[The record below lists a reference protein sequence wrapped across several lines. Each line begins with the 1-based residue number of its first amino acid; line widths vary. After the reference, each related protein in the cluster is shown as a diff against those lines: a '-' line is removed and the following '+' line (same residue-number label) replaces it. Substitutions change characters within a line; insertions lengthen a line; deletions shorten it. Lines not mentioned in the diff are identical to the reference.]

1 MIDIKDISGKILLS
15 VPITESCEHVE
26 ELMQSDHIVLSW
38 NSDKSDILPMGA
50 YIEYGGEKYSL
61 LEPYSPIQKSEEE
74 FSYQPLFKS
83 VVMYWAKVSFFM
95 YTYSSDDVIIGR
107 EPDWTLTDNPAN
119 FMSSICK
126 AIKNETGETWT
137 YTVDASL
144 SASATLSF
152 QSVDIYSSLNSI
164 ANAFETEWWIDKANK
179 VIHLSKAEHGIA
191 VRLEVGKNITVPTV
205 KVGKEGY
212 YTRFYAFGSTRNI
225 VQDYEGANVNNLVN
239 KRLTLDPVKYPNG
252 YKDIRPDLKQGEIF
266 QKILIFDNVYPSS
279 SLEISDVRV
288 RLMWTIGEDGEKV
301 QVGTDNE
308 GNPIYDQYSIWY
320 FKVPGFVLN
329 NTIYSKDNPEGMLI
343 SGKALSVHF
352 ESGAL
357 QGREFEL
364 IYHDKAETV
373 SSADGTSVILT
384 PGDYEIKFKEEGT
397 YIIPAIT
404 SLIPNNGDEIILFNI
419 RMPEEYTGSAYLEL
433 ESEMNKEIS
442 RLSSDLNNYQFSSN
456 PISFSENNPDLSI
469 GRKITYVNGGYS
481 FSTRVIK
488 LVTKIDFKYIQSIT
502 VGNEKIKGNTQELKE
517 EVISAN
523 KDINLLSVLNDMTTS
538 LTQSYNRTQQM
549 MLDGFAAIKNIWQFK
564 EDESGAKYAYSKF
577 PVVTAYGVTMYAGA
591 DVQVPSIYEGLPID
605 GVTIQWVD
613 GKLVATGGKGNANG
627 IVVNGNTYTPNED
640 GIITLPNYPTSLEW
654 DNISGKPS
662 WIGSTK
668 PSYSWDEIGGK
679 PSVFPTNWENVSD
692 KPSWIGATKPTYNF
706 SEIQNKPTTLAGYGI
721 TDAYTKN
728 DISGLL
734 ADYVTKSGAQDI
746 TGVKSFINGLNIGDI
761 LVKKHSDGVVEL
773 DGDLILTGSLT
784 MFAQG
789 SHTASTIL
797 DALPIDNTTLSK
809 EGGVLSVIGGV
820 GGGSVDGI
828 ILNGTTYSP
837 DETTKLITLPNYP
850 TTLPASDVYSWA
862 KQPNK
867 PSYSF
872 DELSSHPTTLGG
884 YGITDAY
891 TKSDADGKY
900 VLKAGDTVT
909 GDLSVAGQ
917 LFAGN
922 EQFVATL
929 LYTFIGRDK
938 GIYFSNDANNGS
950 LYVNTHYDRSHQAGS
965 FIINEANGVVT
976 FQNNPTVKS
985 NTILHTGNYAG
996 VLDSRYFRHIGDTYE
1011 DGRNTGWI
1019 GFGTGTYIEAY
1030 PDGIAHKIYSYGQVT
1045 SFNSS
1050 YSRLELYSTHT
1061 SSDPNDGNNGIQFR
1075 SGWNDD
1081 KKSWRML
1088 LDEVNYLHYTDN
1100 RYVNKAGDT
1109 MTGTL
1114 LMSNDSDVYGRSAA
1128 NSGAAY
1134 IIGYRDKTIS
1144 GFVMHDISQHN
1155 NAKALYIQ
1163 TNGYDSPND
1172 TGGLAITNDC
1182 VTAFGAGDNGSV
1194 FRVLNEDDVNLGAL
1208 FNVAKDGTLTRLGHK
1223 IFDNGNKRDMFSSMN
1238 EAFTTWGNEQVI
1250 NVEGDANTYYPVV
1263 ITISHSKT
1271 WNSRIAI
1278 HKNLGSRTPS
1288 YPGNHGNGTS
1298 SMWAMYEG
1306 RYHGWDGN
1314 SGYIV
1319 TKYVRQPYANLI
1331 SKAEHAG
1338 NSVGA
1343 LVVYLRGGGCE
1354 YTVCTDYRGGINVY
1368 YERTE
1373 ISGDSNYPVYVEPTT
1388 SVGNQGVL
1396 NLVSYDYLVQKA
1408 VRLETPRSLWGQTFD
1423 GTGNVNG
1430 TIHVN
1435 SGGIY
1440 PIILRNSG
1448 GSECS
1453 IDYQCSGEHFVAGVY
1468 PDRFF
1473 IWRENGGEIA
1483 SFLSNGNVG
1492 IGTASPSYKLH
1503 VNGDILANGW
1513 LRTYGDVGWVSE
1525 TYGGGIYME
1534 DTTWVKVYNN
1544 KHFQCNGTIFGYRYT
1559 TDNNAAAFS
1568 FDKPGS
1574 YMAGIGS
1581 GGSANLVRLGPCD
1594 STGGWYD
1601 WGGQTWQLYGNFLT
1615 TGGITMYSD
1624 LRKKNVL
1631 NSIIVPLDVMANADL
1646 FDYTFKTDEK
1656 CKVRAGT
1663 SAQYWNAFLP
1673 QVTDTDNEGFFT
1685 MSYDV
1690 LATTCVLSIAKHFQ
1704 RFLIEDFNNHETRIE
1719 FLERENKELKDSNK
1733 EMMNRIIEL
1742 ERRAA

>member
-191 VRLEVGKNITVPTV
+191 VRLEVGKNIAVPTV
-205 KVGKEGY
+205 TVGKEGY

-577 PVVTAYGVTMYAGA
+577 PVVTAYGVTMYSGA

-613 GKLVATGGKGNANG
+613 GKLVATGGKGTANG

-654 DNISGKPS
+654 GNISGKPS

-692 KPSWIGATKPTYNF
+692 KPSWIGATKPTYDF
-706 SEIQNKPTTLAGYGI
+706 SEIQNKPTTIAGYGI

-734 ADYVTKSGAQDI
+734 TDYVTKSGAQDI
-746 TGVKSFINGLNIGDI
+746 TGIKSFINGLNIGDI
-761 LVKKHSDGVVEL
+761 LVKKHSDGVVEI

-872 DELSSHPTTLGG
+872 GELSSHPTTLGG

-891 TKSDADGKY
+891 TKTDADGKY
-900 VLKAGDTVT
+900 VLKAGDTIT
-909 GDLSVAGQ
+909 GKLLFNANSSIDLVYIPRTKSAIS
-917 LFAGN
+917 F
-922 EQFVATL
+922 
-929 LYTFIGRDK
+929 
-938 GIYFSNDANNGS
+938 NN
-950 LYVNTHYDRSHQAGS
+950 AGS
-965 FIINEANGVVT
+965 NRIGINSTDGDGNLRIAKTDINQDWVSGDVNILLGS
-976 FQNNPTVKS
+976 NNYKV
-985 NTILHTGNYAG
+985 LHTGNYAG
-996 VLDSRYFRHIGDTYE
+996 
-1011 DGRNTGWI
+1011 
-1019 GFGTGTYIEAY
+1019 
-1030 PDGIAHKIYSYGQVT
+1030 
-1045 SFNSS
+1045 
-1050 YSRLELYSTHT
+1050 EL
-1061 SSDPNDGNNGIQFR
+1061 
-1075 SGWNDD
+1075 
-1081 KKSWRML
+1081 
-1088 LDEVNYLHYTDN
+1088 DN
-1100 RYVNKAGDT
+1100 RYVNKIGDA
-1109 MTGTL
+1109 MTGNLVFAHTSERPSYSGSIGITFREQIANGQGVKL
-1114 LMSNDSDVYGRSAA
+1114 VYNDYD
-1128 NSGAAY
+1128 N
-1134 IIGYRDKTIS
+1134 YRAPAGLILV
-1144 GFVMHDISQHN
+1144 GEQGGEYFEAPAIYQ
-1155 NAKALYIQ
+1155 
-1163 TNGYDSPND
+1163 NGYKVWD
-1172 TGGLAITNDC
+1172 A
-1182 VTAFGAGDNGSV
+1182 
-1194 FRVLNEDDVNLGAL
+1194 
-1208 FNVAKDGTLTRLGHK
+1208 
-1223 IFDNGNKRDMFSSMN
+1223 GNKRDMFSSMN

-1250 NVEGDANTYYPVV
+1250 SVEGDANTYYPVV
-1263 ITISHSKT
+1263 ITINHSKT
-1271 WNSRIAI
+1271 WNSRISI
-1278 HKNLGSRTPS
+1278 YKNLGSRTPS
-1288 YPGNHGNGTS
+1288 YPGNHDNGTS

-1306 RYHGWDGN
+1306 RYNGWDGN
-1314 SGYIV
+1314 GGYIV

-1338 NSVGA
+1338 NSAGK

-1354 YTVCTDYRGGINVY
+1354 YRVCTDYRAGVSVY

-1373 ISGDSNYPVYVEPTT
+1373 ISGYIDYPVYVEPTT

-1492 IGTASPSYKLH
+1492 IGSISTSGNKLY
-1503 VNGDILANGW
+1503 VNGD
-1513 LRTYGDVGWVSE
+1513 VGVA
-1525 TYGGGIYME
+1525 
-1534 DTTWVKVYNN
+1534 
-1544 KHFQCNGTIFGYRYT
+1544 GTIYFE
-1559 TDNNAAAFS
+1559 
-1568 FDKPGS
+1568 
-1574 YMAGIGS
+1574 ILS
-1581 GGSANLVRLGPCD
+1581 GGSERNLLYQQMADNDLFRIRCGGPSNQGWVEIATADDGTEPIYVRQY
-1594 STGGWYD
+1594 TGAFSSIARTLTLLDGS
-1601 WGGQTWQLYGNFLT
+1601 GNTICPGNLLT
-1615 TGGITMYSD
+1615 YGGITMYSD

-1663 SAQYWNAFLP
+1663 SAQYWNRFLP

-1690 LATTCVLSIAKHFQ
+1690 LATTCVLSMAKHFQ
-1704 RFLIEDFNNHETRIE
+1704 RFLMEDFNNHETRIE

>member
-1 MIDIKDISGKILLS
+1 MIKKRVNKINWHGSDLENNRAKAPNISTPGGNGLDGLNDGEIYVCNADEDPAIFIKTNKDKVARVGGNGSDSYSRDQIDDFLGKKLDKVVWDRNL
-15 VPITESCEHVE
+15 E
-26 ELMQSDHIVLSW
+26 ERV
-38 NSDKSDILPMGA
+38 
-50 YIEYGGEKYSL
+50 
-61 LEPYSPIQKSEEE
+61 
-74 FSYQPLFKS
+74 
-83 VVMYWAKVSFFM
+83 
-95 YTYSSDDVIIGR
+95 DD
-107 EPDWTLTDNPAN
+107 N
-119 FMSSICK
+119 
-126 AIKNETGETWT
+126 
-137 YTVDASL
+137 
-144 SASATLSF
+144 
-152 QSVDIYSSLNSI
+152 
-164 ANAFETEWWIDKANK
+164 
-179 VIHLSKAEHGIA
+179 
-191 VRLEVGKNITVPTV
+191 
-205 KVGKEGY
+205 GKEY
-212 YTRFYAFGSTRNI
+212 LF
-225 VQDYEGANVNNLVN
+225 
-239 KRLTLDPVKYPNG
+239 LTKP
-252 YKDIRPDLKQGEIF
+252 
-266 QKILIFDNVYPSS
+266 LI
-279 SLEISDVRV
+279 
-288 RLMWTIGEDGEKV
+288 
-301 QVGTDNE
+301 
-308 GNPIYDQYSIWY
+308 
-320 FKVPGFVLN
+320 
-329 NTIYSKDNPEGMLI
+329 
-343 SGKALSVHF
+343 
-352 ESGAL
+352 
-357 QGREFEL
+357 
-364 IYHDKAETV
+364 
-373 SSADGTSVILT
+373 
-384 PGDYEIKFKEEGT
+384 
-397 YIIPAIT
+397 
-404 SLIPNNGDEIILFNI
+404 
-419 RMPEEYTGSAYLEL
+419 
-433 ESEMNKEIS
+433 
-442 RLSSDLNNYQFSSN
+442 
-456 PISFSENNPDLSI
+456 
-469 GRKITYVNGGYS
+469 
-481 FSTRVIK
+481 
-488 LVTKIDFKYIQSIT
+488 
-502 VGNEKIKGNTQELKE
+502 
-517 EVISAN
+517 
-523 KDINLLSVLNDMTTS
+523 
-538 LTQSYNRTQQM
+538 
-549 MLDGFAAIKNIWQFK
+549 
-564 EDESGAKYAYSKF
+564 
-577 PVVTAYGVTMYAGA
+577 TAYGVTMYAGA

-613 GKLVATGGKGNANG
+613 GKLVATGGKGTANG
-627 IVVNGNTYTPNED
+627 IVVNGDTYTPNED

-692 KPSWIGATKPTYNF
+692 KPSWIGATKPTYDF
-706 SEIQNKPTTLAGYGI
+706 SEIQNKPTTIAGYGI

-734 ADYVTKSGAQDI
+734 TDYVTKSGAQDI
-746 TGVKSFINGLNIGDI
+746 TGIKSFINGLNIGDI
-761 LVKKHSDGVVEL
+761 LVKKHSDGVVEI

-809 EGGVLSVIGGV
+809 EGDVLSVIGGV

-872 DELSSHPTTLGG
+872 GELSSHPTTLGG

-891 TKSDADGKY
+891 TKTDA
-900 VLKAGDTVT
+900 
-909 GDLSVAGQ
+909 
-917 LFAGN
+917 
-922 EQFVATL
+922 
-929 LYTFIGRDK
+929 
-938 GIYFSNDANNGS
+938 
-950 LYVNTHYDRSHQAGS
+950 
-965 FIINEANGVVT
+965 
-976 FQNNPTVKS
+976 
-985 NTILHTGNYAG
+985 
-996 VLDSRYFRHIGDTYE
+996 DSRYFRHIGDTYE

-1114 LMSNDSDVYGRSAA
+1114 LMSNDSDVYGRSSA

-1134 IIGYRDKTIS
+1134 IIGYRDATIS
-1144 GFVMHDISQHN
+1144 GIVMHDISASN
-1155 NAKALYIQ
+1155 NTKALYIQ
-1163 TNGYDSPND
+1163 TNGYDLPSD

-1182 VTAFGAGDNGSV
+1182 VTAFGSGDNGSV
-1194 FRVLNEDDVNLGAL
+1194 FRVLNEDNVSLGAL

-1238 EAFTTWGNEQVI
+1238 EAFTAWGNEQVI
-1250 NVEGDANTYYPVV
+1250 NVEGDANTYYPVA
-1263 ITISHSKT
+1263 ITIDGTKT
-1271 WNSRIAI
+1271 WNSRISI
-1278 HKNLGSRTPS
+1278 YKNLGSRTPS
-1288 YPGNHGNGTS
+1288 YPGNHDNGTS

-1306 RYHGWDGN
+1306 RYNGWDGN

-1338 NSVGA
+1338 NNAGK

-1354 YTVCTDYRGGINVY
+1354 YRVCTDYRAGVSVY

-1373 ISGDSNYPVYVEPTT
+1373 ISGYIDYPVYVEPTT

-1396 NLVSYDYLVQKA
+1396 NLVSYDYLVQKT

-1483 SFLSNGNVG
+1483 SFLSNGYVG
-1492 IGTASPSYKLH
+1492 IGTTSPSYKLH
-1503 VNGDILANGW
+1503 VD
-1513 LRTYGDVGWVSE
+1513 GDVG
-1525 TYGGGIYME
+1525 I
-1534 DTTWVKVYNN
+1534 D
-1544 KHFQCNGTIFGYRYT
+1544 GTIYFQGLSGGNERNLLYQQMADNDLFRIRCGGPSNQGWVEIATADDGTEPIYVRQYT
-1559 TDNNAAAFS
+1559 GEFASITRTLTLLD
-1568 FDKPGS
+1568 
-1574 YMAGIGS
+1574 GS
-1581 GGSANLVRLGPCD
+1581 GNTICPGNL
-1594 STGGWYD
+1594 
-1601 WGGQTWQLYGNFLT
+1601 LT
-1615 TGGITMYSD
+1615 YGGITMYSD

-1663 SAQYWNAFLP
+1663 SAQYWNVFLP

-1704 RFLIEDFNNHETRIE
+1704 RFLMEDFNNHETRIE

>member
-191 VRLEVGKNITVPTV
+191 VRLEVGKNIAVPTV
-205 KVGKEGY
+205 TVGKEGY

-577 PVVTAYGVTMYAGA
+577 PVVTAYGVTMYSGA

-613 GKLVATGGKGNANG
+613 GKLVATGGKGTANG

-668 PSYSWDEIGGK
+668 PYYSWDEIGGK

-692 KPSWIGATKPTYNF
+692 KPSWIGATKPTYDF
-706 SEIQNKPTTLAGYGI
+706 SEIQNKPTTIAGYGI

-746 TGVKSFINGLNIGDI
+746 TGIKSFINGLNIGDI

-872 DELSSHPTTLGG
+872 GELSSHPTTLGG

-891 TKSDADGKY
+891 TKHEINT
-900 VLKAGDTVT
+900 TVY
-909 GDLSVAGQ
+909 S
-917 LFAGN
+917 
-922 EQFVATL
+922 
-929 LYTFIGRDK
+929 
-938 GIYFSNDANNGS
+938 
-950 LYVNTHYDRSHQAGS
+950 
-965 FIINEANGVVT
+965 
-976 FQNNPTVKS
+976 KS
-985 NTILHTGNYAG
+985 
-996 VLDSRYFRHIGDTYE
+996 E
-1011 DGRNTGWI
+1011 C
-1019 GFGTGTYIEAY
+1019 
-1030 PDGIAHKIYSYGQVT
+1030 
-1045 SFNSS
+1045 
-1050 YSRLELYSTHT
+1050 
-1061 SSDPNDGNNGIQFR
+1061 
-1075 SGWNDD
+1075 
-1081 KKSWRML
+1081 
-1088 LDEVNYLHYTDN
+1088 DEFF
-1100 RYVNKAGDT
+1100 VNKAGDT

-1114 LMSNDSDVYGRSAA
+1114 LMSNDSDIYGRSSA

-1134 IIGYRDKTIS
+1134 IIGYRDATIS
-1144 GFVMHDISQHN
+1144 GIVMHDISAAN
-1155 NAKALYIQ
+1155 NTKALYIQ
-1163 TNGYDSPND
+1163 TNGYDAPSD

-1182 VTAFGAGDNGSV
+1182 VTAFGSGDNGSV

-1238 EAFTTWGNEQVI
+1238 EAFTAWGNEQVI

-1263 ITISHSKT
+1263 ITIDGTKT
-1271 WNSRIAI
+1271 WNSRISI
-1278 HKNLGSRTPS
+1278 YKNLGSRTPS
-1288 YPGNHGNGTS
+1288 YPGNHSNGTS

-1354 YTVCTDYRGGINVY
+1354 YRVCTDYRRGVNVY

-1396 NLVSYDYLVQKA
+1396 NTTGYDYLVQKA
-1408 VRLETPRSLWGQTFD
+1408 VRLETPRTIFSKPFD
-1423 GTGNVNG
+1423 GTGNVTGGAKFVNICIETDNNG
-1430 TIHVN
+1430 N
-1435 SGGIY
+1435 DSGRINEINNY
-1440 PIILRNSG
+1440 NDHLYLQYVSPNNLICCVG
-1448 GSECS
+1448 G
-1453 IDYQCSGEHFVAGVY
+1453 
-1468 PDRFF
+1468 
-1473 IWRENGGEIA
+1473 
-1483 SFLSNGNVG
+1483 GNVG
-1492 IGTASPSYKLH
+1492 IGTRSPSYKLH
-1503 VNGDILANGW
+1503 VDGDIGVIGNVTADGTIYFQGLSGGNERNLLYQQMADNDMFRIRCG
-1513 LRTYGDVGWVSE
+1513 GPSNQGWVE
-1525 TYGGGIYME
+1525 IATADDGTEPIY
-1534 DTTWVKVYNN
+1534 VR
-1544 KHFQCNGTIFGYRYT
+1544 QYT
-1559 TDNNAAAFS
+1559 GEFASITRTLTLLD
-1568 FDKPGS
+1568 
-1574 YMAGIGS
+1574 GS
-1581 GGSANLVRLGPCD
+1581 GNTICPGNL
-1594 STGGWYD
+1594 
-1601 WGGQTWQLYGNFLT
+1601 LT
-1615 TGGITMYSD
+1615 YGGITMYSD

-1663 SAQYWNAFLP
+1663 SAQYWDVFLP

-1690 LATTCVLSIAKHFQ
+1690 LATTCVLSMSKHFQ
-1704 RFLIEDFNNHETRIE
+1704 RFLIEDFGRHETEIE
-1719 FLERENKELKDSNK
+1719 RLKRENEELK
-1733 EMMNRIIEL
+1733 NRVSEL

>member
-74 FSYQPLFKS
+74 FSYKPLFKS

-205 KVGKEGY
+205 TVGKEGY

-481 FSTRVIK
+481 VSTRVIK

-613 GKLVATGGKGNANG
+613 GKLVSTGGKGTANG

-640 GIITLPNYPTSLEW
+640 GIITLPNYPSLSGYATEQWVNNTLSGYATSSSLSQLSAKVDNFLEGTDTDGIINKW
-654 DNISGKPS
+654 KELESFLAGQTQT
-662 WIGSTK
+662 STLA
-668 PSYSWDEIGGK
+668 ELL
-679 PSVFPTNWENVSD
+679 SVKAD
-692 KPSWIGATKPTYNF
+692 KA
-706 SEIQNKPTTLAGYGI
+706 TTLAGYGI

-746 TGVKSFINGLNIGDI
+746 TGIKSFINGLNIGDI

-872 DELSSHPTTLGG
+872 GELSSHPTTLGG

-996 VLDSRYFRHIGDTYE
+996 
-1011 DGRNTGWI
+1011 
-1019 GFGTGTYIEAY
+1019 
-1030 PDGIAHKIYSYGQVT
+1030 
-1045 SFNSS
+1045 
-1050 YSRLELYSTHT
+1050 EL
-1061 SSDPNDGNNGIQFR
+1061 
-1075 SGWNDD
+1075 
-1081 KKSWRML
+1081 
-1088 LDEVNYLHYTDN
+1088 DN

-1109 MTGTL
+1109 MTGKL
-1114 LMSNDSDVYGRSAA
+1114 LFNADSGIDLVSIPRTKSA
-1128 NSGAAY
+1128 
-1134 IIGYRDKTIS
+1134 IS
-1144 GFVMHDISQHN
+1144 FN
-1155 NAKALYIQ
+1155 NAGSNRIGINF
-1163 TNGYDSPND
+1163 TD
-1172 TGGLAITNDC
+1172 
-1182 VTAFGAGDNGSV
+1182 GDGNLRIARTDINQDWASG
-1194 FRVLNEDDVNLGAL
+1194 DVNIL
-1208 FNVAKDGTLTRLGHK
+1208 
-1223 IFDNGNKRDMFSSMN
+1223 
-1238 EAFTTWGNEQVI
+1238 
-1250 NVEGDANTYYPVV
+1250 
-1263 ITISHSKT
+1263 
-1271 WNSRIAI
+1271 
-1278 HKNLGSRTPS
+1278 LGSNN
-1288 YPGNHGNGTS
+1288 YKV
-1298 SMWAMYEG
+1298 W
-1306 RYHGWDGN
+1306 
-1314 SGYIV
+1314 
-1319 TKYVRQPYANLI
+1319 
-1331 SKAEHAG
+1331 HAG
-1338 NSVGA
+1338 NDGSGSGLDADLLDGKHLGNVGDR
-1343 LVVYLRGGGCE
+1343 VMRQIGFPDYNEFGSTDTNVYLRKVLGWCYNNVNTGADDSLFIGVGHPNVLGNMQIQVYCNS
-1354 YTVCTDYRGGINVY
+1354 GINEEGYPGYSTGVY
-1368 YERTE
+1368 FPLGSNPIIFGTTE
-1373 ISGDSNYPVYVEPTT
+1373 NNYWQKTLACISDNVASATR
-1388 SVGNQGVL
+1388 
-1396 NLVSYDYLVQKA
+1396 LV
-1408 VRLETPRSLWGQTFD
+1408 TPRTIFSKPFD
-1423 GTGNVNG
+1423 GTGNVTGGAKFNG
-1430 TIHVN
+1430 ICIETDN
-1435 SGGIY
+1435 NGNDSG
-1440 PIILRNSG
+1440 R
-1448 GSECS
+1448 GSEINNYVDSLRLQHASSNNLIC
-1453 IDYQCSGEHFVAGVY
+1453 CM
-1468 PDRFF
+1468 
-1473 IWRENGGEIA
+1473 GG
-1483 SFLSNGNVG
+1483 GNVG
-1492 IGTASPSYKLH
+1492 IGTPSPSFKLH
-1503 VNGDILANGW
+1503 VNGDIGVVG
-1513 LRTYGDVGWVSE
+1513 TIDYGYLTGGNERNLLYQQMADNDFFRIRCGGPSNQGWVE
-1525 TYGGGIYME
+1525 IATADDGTEPIY
-1534 DTTWVKVYNN
+1534 VR
-1544 KHFQCNGTIFGYRYT
+1544 QYT
-1559 TDNNAAAFS
+1559 GEFASVTRTLTLLD
-1568 FDKPGS
+1568 
-1574 YMAGIGS
+1574 GS
-1581 GGSANLVRLGPCD
+1581 GNTHVPGMLFSNYHSCAWDGNGDIGGLGNYTNGDLTLSSLRRGMYLRLVATNSSIAFITTGNSGSIAASID
-1594 STGGWYD
+1594 
-1601 WGGQTWQLYGNFLT
+1601 QYGNFLA

-1690 LATTCVLSIAKHFQ
+1690 LATTCVLSMAKHFQ

>member
-74 FSYQPLFKS
+74 FSYKPLFKS

-205 KVGKEGY
+205 TVGKEGY

-481 FSTRVIK
+481 VSTRVIK

-613 GKLVATGGKGNANG
+613 GKLVSTGGKGTANG

-654 DNISGKPS
+654 GNISGKPS

-692 KPSWIGATKPTYNF
+692 KPSWIGATKPAYDF
-706 SEIQNKPTTLAGYGI
+706 SEIQNKPTTIAGYGI

-746 TGVKSFINGLNIGDI
+746 TGIKSFINGLNIGDI

-797 DALPIDNTTLSK
+797 DALPIDETTLSK

-837 DETTKLITLPNYP
+837 NEETKLITLPNYP

-872 DELSSHPTTLGG
+872 GELSSHPTTLGG

-996 VLDSRYFRHIGDTYE
+996 
-1011 DGRNTGWI
+1011 
-1019 GFGTGTYIEAY
+1019 
-1030 PDGIAHKIYSYGQVT
+1030 
-1045 SFNSS
+1045 
-1050 YSRLELYSTHT
+1050 EL
-1061 SSDPNDGNNGIQFR
+1061 
-1075 SGWNDD
+1075 
-1081 KKSWRML
+1081 
-1088 LDEVNYLHYTDN
+1088 DN

-1109 MTGTL
+1109 MTGKL
-1114 LMSNDSDVYGRSAA
+1114 LFNADSGIDLISIPRTKSA
-1128 NSGAAY
+1128 
-1134 IIGYRDKTIS
+1134 IS
-1144 GFVMHDISQHN
+1144 FN
-1155 NAKALYIQ
+1155 NAGSNRIGINF
-1163 TNGYDSPND
+1163 TD
-1172 TGGLAITNDC
+1172 
-1182 VTAFGAGDNGSV
+1182 GDGNLRIARTDINQDWASG
-1194 FRVLNEDDVNLGAL
+1194 DVNIL
-1208 FNVAKDGTLTRLGHK
+1208 
-1223 IFDNGNKRDMFSSMN
+1223 
-1238 EAFTTWGNEQVI
+1238 
-1250 NVEGDANTYYPVV
+1250 
-1263 ITISHSKT
+1263 
-1271 WNSRIAI
+1271 
-1278 HKNLGSRTPS
+1278 LGSNN
-1288 YPGNHGNGTS
+1288 YKV
-1298 SMWAMYEG
+1298 W
-1306 RYHGWDGN
+1306 
-1314 SGYIV
+1314 
-1319 TKYVRQPYANLI
+1319 
-1331 SKAEHAG
+1331 HAG
-1338 NSVGA
+1338 NDGSGSGLDA
-1343 LVVYLRGGGCE
+1343 DLLDGKHLHQGQWDSICYIGGDGVLEIGKYIDFHEEQGMSSDFSCRIM
-1354 YTVCTDYRGGINVY
+1354 TQGDYQNTLFLPTSSGTLATLGDNVY
-1368 YERTE
+1368 SATKL
-1373 ISGDSNYPVYVEPTT
+1373 
-1388 SVGNQGVL
+1388 Q
-1396 NLVSYDYLVQKA
+1396 
-1408 VRLETPRSLWGQTFD
+1408 TPRSLWGQTFD

-1473 IWRENGGEIA
+1473 IWRDNGGEIA

-1492 IGTASPSYKLH
+1492 IGTTSPSCKLH
-1503 VNGDILANGW
+1503 VKGDILA
-1513 LRTYGDVGWVSE
+1513 
-1525 TYGGGIYME
+1525 
-1534 DTTWVKVYNN
+1534 
-1544 KHFQCNGTIFGYRYT
+1544 
-1559 TDNNAAAFS
+1559 
-1568 FDKPGS
+1568 
-1574 YMAGIGS
+1574 
-1581 GGSANLVRLGPCD
+1581 
-1594 STGGWYD
+1594 
-1601 WGGQTWQLYGNFLT
+1601 

-1646 FDYTFKTDEK
+1646 FDYIFKTDEK

-1663 SAQYWNAFLP
+1663 SAQYWNVFLP

-1690 LATTCVLSIAKHFQ
+1690 LATTCVLSMAKHFQ

>member
-1 MIDIKDISGKILLS
+1 MIKK
-15 VPITESCEHVE
+15 
-26 ELMQSDHIVLSW
+26 
-38 NSDKSDILPMGA
+38 
-50 YIEYGGEKYSL
+50 
-61 LEPYSPIQKSEEE
+61 
-74 FSYQPLFKS
+74 
-83 VVMYWAKVSFFM
+83 
-95 YTYSSDDVIIGR
+95 R
-107 EPDWTLTDNPAN
+107 
-119 FMSSICK
+119 
-126 AIKNETGETWT
+126 
-137 YTVDASL
+137 
-144 SASATLSF
+144 
-152 QSVDIYSSLNSI
+152 
-164 ANAFETEWWIDKANK
+164 
-179 VIHLSKAEHGIA
+179 
-191 VRLEVGKNITVPTV
+191 
-205 KVGKEGY
+205 
-212 YTRFYAFGSTRNI
+212 
-225 VQDYEGANVNNLVN
+225 VN
-239 KRLTLDPVKYPNG
+239 KINWHGSDLENNRAKAPNISTPGGNGLDGLN
-252 YKDIRPDLKQGEIF
+252 DGEIYVCNA
-266 QKILIFDNVYPSS
+266 D
-279 SLEISDVRV
+279 
-288 RLMWTIGEDGEKV
+288 ED
-301 QVGTDNE
+301 
-308 GNPIYDQYSIWY
+308 
-320 FKVPGFVLN
+320 
-329 NTIYSKDNPEGMLI
+329 
-343 SGKALSVHF
+343 
-352 ESGAL
+352 
-357 QGREFEL
+357 
-364 IYHDKAETV
+364 
-373 SSADGTSVILT
+373 
-384 PGDYEIKFKEEGT
+384 
-397 YIIPAIT
+397 PAIFIKT
-404 SLIPNNGDEIILFNI
+404 NKDKVARVGGNGSDSYSRDQIDDFLGKKLDKVVWDRNLEERVDDNG
-419 RMPEEYTGSAYLEL
+419 EEYLFL
-433 ESEMNKEIS
+433 
-442 RLSSDLNNYQFSSN
+442 
-456 PISFSENNPDLSI
+456 
-469 GRKITYVNGGYS
+469 
-481 FSTRVIK
+481 
-488 LVTKIDFKYIQSIT
+488 TKPLI
-502 VGNEKIKGNTQELKE
+502 
-517 EVISAN
+517 
-523 KDINLLSVLNDMTTS
+523 
-538 LTQSYNRTQQM
+538 
-549 MLDGFAAIKNIWQFK
+549 
-564 EDESGAKYAYSKF
+564 
-577 PVVTAYGVTMYAGA
+577 TAYGVTMYAGA

-613 GKLVATGGKGNANG
+613 GKLVATGGKGTANG
-627 IVVNGNTYTPNED
+627 IVVNGDTYTPNED

-654 DNISGKPS
+654 GNISGKPS

-746 TGVKSFINGLNIGDI
+746 TGIKSFINGLNIGDI

-809 EGGVLSVIGGV
+809 EGDVLSVIGGV

-872 DELSSHPTTLGG
+872 GELSSHPTTLGG

-891 TKSDADGKY
+891 TKSDA
-900 VLKAGDTVT
+900 
-909 GDLSVAGQ
+909 
-917 LFAGN
+917 
-922 EQFVATL
+922 
-929 LYTFIGRDK
+929 
-938 GIYFSNDANNGS
+938 
-950 LYVNTHYDRSHQAGS
+950 
-965 FIINEANGVVT
+965 
-976 FQNNPTVKS
+976 
-985 NTILHTGNYAG
+985 
-996 VLDSRYFRHIGDTYE
+996 DSRYFRHIGDTYE

-1019 GFGTGTYIEAY
+1019 GFGTGTYINAY

-1114 LMSNDSDVYGRSAA
+1114 LMSNDSDIYGRSSA

-1134 IIGYRDKTIS
+1134 IIGYRDKTI
-1144 GFVMHDISQHN
+1144 GGIVMHDISQYN

-1163 TNGYDSPND
+1163 TNGYDAPND

-1208 FNVAKDGTLTRLGHK
+1208 FNVAKDGTLTRLGNK
-1223 IFDNGNKRDMFSSMN
+1223 IWDAGNKRDMFSSMN
-1238 EAFTTWGNEQVI
+1238 EAFTAWGNEQVI

-1263 ITISHSKT
+1263 ITIDGTKT
-1271 WNSRIAI
+1271 WNSRISI
-1278 HKNLGSRTPS
+1278 YKNLGSRTPS
-1288 YPGNHGNGTS
+1288 YPGNHGSDTS

-1306 RYHGWDGN
+1306 RYSGWDGN

-1331 SKAEHAG
+1331 SKAELAG
-1338 NSVGA
+1338 SSVGA

-1354 YTVCTDYRGGINVY
+1354 YRVCTDYRRDVYVY

-1408 VRLETPRSLWGQTFD
+1408 VRLETPRLLWGQTFD
-1423 GTGNVNG
+1423 GTGDVNG

-1435 SGGIY
+1435 SGGVY

-1448 GSECS
+1448 GPECS
-1453 IDYQCSGEHFVAGVY
+1453 IDYQCSGERFVAGVY

-1473 IWRENGGEIA
+1473 IWRENVGEIA

-1492 IGTASPSYKLH
+1492 IGTTSPSNKLY
-1503 VNGDILANGW
+1503 VNGDIGVVG
-1513 LRTYGDVGWVSE
+1513 TIDYGYLTGGNERNLLYQQMADNDFFRIRCGGPSNQGWVEIATADDGTEPIYVRQYTGVFSSVTRTLTLLDGSGNTICPGNLL
-1525 TYGGGIYME
+1525 TYGGVTMYGSDETKKNIIERFILPLDYVVNAPL
-1534 DTTWVKVYNN
+1534 W
-1544 KHFQCNGTIFGYRYT
+1544 RYT
-1559 TDNNAAAFS
+1559 WRDNRN
-1568 FDKPGS
+1568 DR
-1574 YMAGIGS
+1574 INI
-1581 GGSANLVRLGPCD
+1581 GGSAQYTQLMMNELVGD
-1594 STGGWYD
+1594 SDKG
-1601 WGGQTWQLYGNFLT
+1601 LT
-1615 TGGITMYSD
+1615 M
-1624 LRKKNVL
+1624 
-1631 NSIIVPLDVMANADL
+1631 
-1646 FDYTFKTDEK
+1646 DY
-1656 CKVRAGT
+1656 
-1663 SAQYWNAFLP
+1663 
-1673 QVTDTDNEGFFT
+1673 
-1685 MSYDV
+1685 
-1690 LATTCVLSIAKHFQ
+1690 ATTAYAFSVSIAKHFQ

-1719 FLERENKELKDSNK
+1719 FLERENKELKDINK